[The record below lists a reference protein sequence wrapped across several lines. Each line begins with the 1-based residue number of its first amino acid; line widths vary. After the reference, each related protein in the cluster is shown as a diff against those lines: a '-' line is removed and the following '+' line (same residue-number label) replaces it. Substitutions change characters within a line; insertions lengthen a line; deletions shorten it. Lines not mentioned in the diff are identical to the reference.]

1 MKREGAQAACRNDL
15 LQLRFVKI
23 LVENKN
29 CYIFVRDSLGA
40 AFIYYNQQ

>member
-1 MKREGAQAACRNDL
+1 MKREGAQAACRNNI

-23 LVENKN
+23 LVENKI
-29 CYIFVRDSLGA
+29 CYIFVHDSLGA